1 MTEQAIQVNGTTVY
15 SFTNKHLHSF
25 CIAFYVRA
33 GSIYEPDCSN
43 GITHLLEHTI
53 FRNIN
58 KKYDGKLYDLLALNG
73 LSFSGETY
81 KELLRFSVEGPC
93 FGFLFACE
101 VLCSIFD
108 IISIDLDDFNYEKRR
123 IKAEIR
129 EKDERHSM
137 RYLFSKRIWNETDGN
152 KTVLGSCRM
161 LDRTSRK
168 ALEAY
173 RREIFGGRNCFFYV
187 TGGVNEEDVL
197 YLAEKI
203 KELDITHTSLF
214 RSNTIQRTG
223 FFFCR
228 DGMVSVKD
236 SAYYSVHIGFD
247 TDTRKYGGGIY
258 DLIYKVLFTG
268 DNALLFQRLSEHDP
282 LIYSYDS
289 VHEQYDNVG
298 CICFDYE
305 ISVDRIEESIS
316 RVVDVLCDLKQGRFN
331 FEASLNYE
339 LASWIE
345 LLDKPEGLNWGLA
358 YNNHILNTT
367 PIQFSSDKL
376 ARFDSVEKTYIM
388 EAAKDI
394 FTRRNMTIMLE
405 GKKSRIHIERLNRI
419 LDRLDQC
426 Q

>member
-1 MTEQAIQVNGTTVY
+1 MLCFLTAANEFIGD
-15 SFTNKHLHSF
+15 FF
-25 CIAFYVRA
+25 
-33 GSIYEPDCSN
+33 
-43 GITHLLEHTI
+43 LLEGHTTWAYTGD
-53 FRNIN
+53 F
-58 KKYDGKLYDLLALNG
+58 LNLVFAFLVAAPHCLDEAFTVG
-73 LSFSGETY
+73 Q
-81 KELLRFSVEGPC
+81 RFS
-93 FGFLFACE
+93 
-101 VLCSIFD
+101 
-108 IISIDLDDFNYEKRR
+108 DFVQCC
-123 IKAEIR
+123 AGVGAV
-129 EKDERHSM
+129 
-137 RYLFSKRIWNETDGN
+137 FS
-152 KTVLGSCRM
+152 V
-161 LDRTSRK
+161 
-168 ALEAY
+168 
-173 RREIFGGRNCFFYV
+173 
-187 TGGVNEEDVL
+187 
-197 YLAEKI
+197 
-203 KELDITHTSLF
+203 
-214 RSNTIQRTG
+214 
-223 FFFCR
+223 
-228 DGMVSVKD
+228 
-236 SAYYSVHIGFD
+236 
-247 TDTRKYGGGIY
+247 
-258 DLIYKVLFTG
+258 
-268 DNALLFQRLSEHDP
+268 FQRLSEHDP

-339 LASWIE
+339 LANWIE